1 MTSNYSDTED
11 PGQSEKGKQELEQA
25 KKNLEKQH
33 KEEEEIDTLDKKSN
47 SAVPNVNEIEITHAT
62 NRFIKRKMVIHEL
75 ERKHNDLKALTFFK
89 ILKGF
94 RFLMNRRDQK
104 NLNSIKSIINHS
116 NQQMRHYK
124 LK

>member
-11 PGQSEKGKQELEQA
+11 PGQSEKGKQELDQA
-25 KKNLEKQH
+25 RKNLERLQKD
-33 KEEEEIDTLDKKSN
+33 EEENDTGDKKSN
-47 SAVPNVNEIEITHAT
+47 IPNIAEIEINHAT
-62 NRFIKRKMVIHEL
+62 NYFIKRKMVIHEL
-75 ERKHNDLKALTFFK
+75 EINQQDLKSFTFFK

-94 RFLMNRRDQK
+94 RFLMSRRDQK